1 MAFWN
6 SSEILDINEG
16 SQPNDGT
23 GDNIRAAFLK
33 VDGNFSNVSSFL
45 SQPSLDFLNA
55 NVQQNL
61 SVGTATFSNI
71 FVANATGTLASFTSN
86 VTGSRLIANLGIYS
100 LGTTILTGNATVG
113 NLDVNGTLSINSD
126 ARVSAAMIPTANVT
140 YDLGSPT
147 YFFRNIYAQ
156 GVVEV
161 NTVSI
166 ESDASILQ
174 LHSNLTP
181 GDTKD
186 VGVLGKFYKNS
197 SNSYAYFGYQYATDN
212 FIYKITD
219 TDVTLGNSVVY
230 DGVYGN
236 VQFGSQLLSNTTVST
251 SKTTGALI
259 VAGGVGVGGNVYATA
274 FNGNLSGTV
283 ANVARMS
290 VSGTVSGNLIVDG
303 EIHSGGFQVLT
314 TSNIGAGTPYTGGI
328 VTGNTVFASATR
340 STTTT
345 TGAVVVPNGG
355 MGVGGNITVGGN
367 LVAVGVVGPYYGAIQ
382 TAAQPN
388 ITSLGTLS
396 SLNVGSVSAT
406 SIGATDISVSNS
418 ISMSGATITN
428 LLSLTVVGNVS
439 VGNVS
444 AAKGTFTSV
453 EGTLLTAG
461 QTNITTVGT
470 LNGLTVNSTGLRV
483 NGTII
488 AATIN
493 AGTIGNASANI
504 VGTIGTAAQTNI
516 TSVGTLS
523 SLIVNSGGLRVNGTI
538 IATTLNAAT
547 IGNTSANIVGTIG
560 TAAQTNITSVGT
572 LTGLTVGASGLRVN
586 GTITATTLN
595 AGTIGNTSASIVG
608 TISTAVQTNITQ
620 VGTLN
625 GLTINSSGL
634 IVNGTIQAPTI
645 GNSGAVLTGTL
656 STAAQTNITSVGT
669 LSSLT
674 VSGNASTG
682 NVSGTK
688 GTFTSV
694 SGTLLTAA
702 QSGITSVGTLTGLTV
717 SGAIVP
723 SSNVTVNIGSTGA
736 WFNNIYGVAIQA
748 QYADLA
754 EHYEAD
760 SAYAPGTVVVFGGTA
775 EITTTNEMGDE
786 RVAGAISTDPAYLM
800 NAANPGVPVALRGR
814 VPVKVMGPVNKGDSL
829 VTSSTPGYAVSVG
842 RDRAYGQAVF
852 AKSLETNT
860 DVGAK
865 IITAVIL

>member
-516 TSVGTLS
+516 TSVGTL
-523 SLIVNSGGLRVNGTI
+523 
-538 IATTLNAAT
+538 
-547 IGNTSANIVGTIG
+547 
-560 TAAQTNITSVGT
+560 
-572 LTGLTVGASGLRVN
+572 TGLTVGASGLRVN

-748 QYADLA
+748 QSADLA
-754 EHYEAD
+754 EHYEAE

-829 VTSSTPGYAVSVG
+829 VTSSIPGYAVSVG

-852 AKSLETNT
+852 AKSIETNA
-860 DVGAK
+860 DIGAK